1 MNALAET
8 GKCRR
13 ENQMPVFA
21 QELGNPSPA
30 PASMPGAM
38 DENEGKRR
46 FHFWN

>member
-1 MNALAET
+1 MNAFAET

-38 DENEGKRR
+38 DENEG
-46 FHFWN
+46 